1 MGVHGRLTVRHVQP
15 ASATKP
21 YVCPGCEGVIAKGRF
36 HLVVVPDDEPDLRRH
51 WHHGCWYKERR
62 RESGRSSR

>member
-1 MGVHGRLTVRHVQP
+1 MGIHGRVTVRHVQP

-21 YVCPGCEGVIAKGRF
+21 YVCPGCEGVIAEGRF

-51 WHHGCWYKERR
+51 WHHGCWYKEQRR
-62 RESGRSSR
+62 VTGRSSR